1 MSGRAPVGPV
11 SGAGAA
17 YRERTAPAE
26 GAAASPL
33 AGQETAMT
41 LLRTQLGNTLRG
53 HRLRQRRTLRDVS
66 GAARVSLGY
75 LSEVERGQKE
85 ASSEL
90 LASICDALDVE
101 LADLLAEVSL
111 EMRLAEPTRRPVR
124 PVALAGV
131 GAGGGARPGTP
142 DDDPAAAAVAD
153 EPAEQGA
160 AEVPVAEPAL
170 ALVGGGQPTRAAVRP
185 AGAVCLAA

>member
-1 MSGRAPVGPV
+1 MA
-11 SGAGAA
+11 
-17 YRERTAPAE
+17 
-26 GAAASPL
+26 
-33 AGQETAMT
+33 

-90 LASICDALDVE
+90 LASICDALEVE

-111 EMRLAEPTRRPVR
+111 ELRV
-124 PVALAGV
+124 
-131 GAGGGARPGTP
+131 AGGGAVRPLAPSADTP
-142 DDDPAAAAVAD
+142 AVEEQSAAGRPAAAA
-153 EPAEQGA
+153 
-160 AEVPVAEPAL
+160 PVAEPAL
-170 ALVGGGQPTRAAVRP
+170 ALVGAGQLARSAVRR
-185 AGAVCLAA
+185 GEAVSLAA

>member
-111 EMRLAEPTRRPVR
+111 ELRV
-124 PVALAGV
+124 
-131 GAGGGARPGTP
+131 AGGGAVRPLVPSTGA
-142 DDDPAAAAVAD
+142 PAP
-153 EPAEQGA
+153 EESQPAEEQPSA
-160 AEVPVAEPAL
+160 AQPVAEPAL
-170 ALVGGGQPTRAAVRP
+170 ALVGAGQPARSAMRRGQAVS
-185 AGAVCLAA
+185 LAA

>member
-1 MSGRAPVGPV
+1 
-11 SGAGAA
+11 
-17 YRERTAPAE
+17 
-26 GAAASPL
+26 
-33 AGQETAMT
+33 MT

-90 LASICDALDVE
+90 LASICDALEVE

-111 EMRLAEPTRRPVR
+111 ELRV
-124 PVALAGV
+124 
-131 GAGGGARPGTP
+131 AGGGAVRPLAP
-142 DDDPAAAAVAD
+142 SVDAPAPADAQPAVDRPAAA
-153 EPAEQGA
+153 Q
-160 AEVPVAEPAL
+160 PVAEPAL
-170 ALVGGGQPTRAAVRP
+170 ALVGAGQPARSALRRG
-185 AGAVCLAA
+185 GAVSLAA